1 MRDSLKRGD
10 RLNVWMNGRHVGVF
24 AALKNGVGFEYDPDV
39 PRISFSL
46 PKDGSWR
53 KDAPENFLLN
63 LLPESGAA
71 KYAMMQSIGAKSQEP
86 FDLLDNVDSA
96 GALVFSRSDEQ
107 PSLSSTVLL

>member
-1 MRDSLKRGD
+1 MPEAIISAKGTEAPTVRSGRFTRGD

-24 AALKNGVGFEYDPDV
+24 AALKNGVGFEYDPDA

-71 KYAMMQSIGAKSQEP
+71 KYAMMQSIGMTKSQ
-86 FDLLDNVDSA
+86 LQKMLI
-96 GALVFSRSDEQ
+96 L
-107 PSLSSTVLL
+107 

>member
-10 RLNVWMNGRHVGVF
+10 RLNVWMNSRHVGVF
-24 AALKNGVGFEYDPDV
+24 AALKNGVGFEYDPDA

-71 KYAMMQSIGAKSQEP
+71 NIYPSRYGFSPVHASISCKNIFSEP
-86 FDLLDNVDSA
+86 LLNTA
-96 GALVFSRSDEQ
+96 GDV
-107 PSLSSTVLL
+107 

>member
-24 AALKNGVGFEYDPDV
+24 AALKNGVGFEYDPDA

-71 KYAMMQSIGAKSQEP
+71 KYAMMQSIGAKSRNH
-86 FDLLDNVDSA
+86 LIC
-96 GALVFSRSDEQ
+96 
-107 PSLSSTVLL
+107 STMWTPLAP